1 MGGGPP
7 SRKPRNSPRTPAPCG
22 VASCGVVHQPIGGA
36 VERCCSPCPHLL
48 GPFLA
53 RLSFGWSPQ
62 YLSFF
67 GTYLAFAAG
76 PYPGSSEV
84 PPPDVVH
91 RASTPNFLRPV
102 TRRGWLIGGPVEQS
116 WTPRPHSK
124 RFLACFSQGGCSE
137 ALSFFGGCL
146 VIRGYGAADKW
157 HRKQRAGK
165 RSRPPSRL
173 PQNSPRANWSRG

>member
-1 MGGGPP
+1 MRRCAVRG
-7 SRKPRNSPRTPAPCG
+7 STPANWRRRR
-22 VASCGVVHQPIGGA
+22 A
-36 VERCCSPCPHLL
+36 VLL
-48 GPFLA
+48 AAPPPFGPFLA

-62 YLSFF
+62 SLSFF

-76 PYPGSSEV
+76 SHPGSSEV
-84 PPPDVVH
+84 PPPDVAH

-102 TRRGWLIGGPVEQS
+102 TSHGRLIGGPVEHS
-116 WTPRPHSK
+116 WTPRPHFK
-124 RFLACFSQGGCSE
+124 RFSARFSRGGRSE
-137 ALSFFGGCL
+137 ALSFFGVCL

-173 PQNSPRANWSRG
+173 PPNSPRANWSRG